1 MGFIDKKDSHPLLH
15 ACLVG
20 DSYKPSFVTIT
31 GKQVNPKKKVILSV
45 LVSIFSI
52 VFPTLSR
59 VKETKWPKFIP
70 ICPI

>member
-1 MGFIDKKDSHPLLH
+1 MGFIDKQDSHPLLH

-45 LVSIFSI
+45 LVSI
-52 VFPTLSR
+52 VVPTLSR